1 MAKISNPIRVD
12 IATRS
17 ITVMTKTFADKA
29 FRFGTQEYEMLRA
42 ARNDYPDFVV
52 KVRQIRK
59 NSNQEHYK
67 GLTIDYMRY
76 YIEMHDT
83 SVSDEFEQMV
93 DIAKC
98 HSVCKRYPTIKSWF
112 LDHFPEVAKF
122 GLSEAQLAA
131 YEANR
136 AAEAVVVNA
145 PVLDCEVA

>member
-67 GLTIDYMRY
+67 GLTYDFMEG
-76 YIEMHDT
+76 YIATHDPDALPAFNEMKLI
-83 SVSDEFEQMV
+83 SK
-93 DIAKC
+93 A
-98 HSVCKRYPTIKSWF
+98 HSTGYRYPTIKAWF
-112 LDHFPEVAKF
+112 LDRYPEVSDFWIETAEDE
-122 GLSEAQLAA
+122 GEAA
-131 YEANR
+131 
-136 AAEAVVVNA
+136 
-145 PVLDCEVA
+145 